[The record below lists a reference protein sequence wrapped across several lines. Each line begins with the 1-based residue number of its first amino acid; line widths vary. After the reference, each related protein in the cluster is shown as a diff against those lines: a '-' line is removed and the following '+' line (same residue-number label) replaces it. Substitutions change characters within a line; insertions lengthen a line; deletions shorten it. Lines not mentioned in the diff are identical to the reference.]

1 MSVDPQLIADL
12 ITEDPNQFNQSQS
25 PAQPTQAKPQTQQAE
40 AGTINKREQFMI
52 QLINTAMGANVPL
65 TAEGYNQIGRSN
77 GFLQEMSKPV
87 AWARLTASDQFT
99 KLIDNLSPALKTQIL
114 TEMVKSVSR
123 S

>member
-1 MSVDPQLIADL
+1 MYVDPQLIADL
-12 ITEDPNQFNQSQS
+12 ITEDPNQFNQSQT

-40 AGTINKREQFMI
+40 AGAINKREQFMI

-123 S
+123 